1 MSKQPSR
8 AVNLEQS
15 TGRYFRLKQ
24 ELAIA
29 YGAVPWNSGRLDRLT
44 NELAATEREIAALVA
59 MPHVITVS
67 IMFSRGRGRALRPRV
82 I

>member
-44 NELAATEREIAALVA
+44 NELAATECEIAALVA
-59 MPHVITVS
+59 MRDGTDTAP
-67 IMFSRGRGRALRPRV
+67 APRRSTQSAP
-82 I
+82 